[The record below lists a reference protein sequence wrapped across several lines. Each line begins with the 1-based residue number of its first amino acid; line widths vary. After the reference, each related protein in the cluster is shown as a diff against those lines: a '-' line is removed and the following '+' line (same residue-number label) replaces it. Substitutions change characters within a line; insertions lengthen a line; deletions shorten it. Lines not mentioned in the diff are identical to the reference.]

1 MQADGKFLPYVFH
14 VLRFASDETYNACE
28 YAHQKQEHESLQ
40 VIIVINCTECLAV
53 LGYTVKIP
61 VIRSIYQT
69 INAEKSADWGKDHT
83 GDIFQNIEDYFTRL
97 IFKDS
102 GCHFFIEFFCP
113 VFAGFFTEKRSHL
126 VHDIVIMSVKFP
138 GIILCYQRFDLI
150 REIVVILSHIGPY
163 YPVQKD
169 KTECGRDSVINS
181 RVLGGLVDSSS
192 STGRNNYCSKDK
204 RDTSAEKS

>member
-1 MQADGKFLPYVFH
+1 MFFH

-28 YAHQKQEHESLQ
+28 YAHQKQEHESVQ

-102 GCHFFIEFFCP
+102 GFFHCLFSPQKSRIL
-113 VFAGFFTEKRSHL
+113 TMYLKNNNEK
-126 VHDIVIMSVKFP
+126 
-138 GIILCYQRFDLI
+138 
-150 REIVVILSHIGPY
+150 EIKLWVCMTH
-163 YPVQKD
+163 
-169 KTECGRDSVINS
+169 
-181 RVLGGLVDSSS
+181 
-192 STGRNNYCSKDK
+192 
-204 RDTSAEKS
+204 